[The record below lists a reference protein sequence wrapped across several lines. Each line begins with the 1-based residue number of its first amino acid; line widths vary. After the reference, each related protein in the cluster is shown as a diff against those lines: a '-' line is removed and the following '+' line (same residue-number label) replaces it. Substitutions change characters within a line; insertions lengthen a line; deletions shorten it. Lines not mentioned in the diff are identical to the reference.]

1 MRPDFLDRY
10 SRLESVV
17 HRLPSGVK
25 LVVAVGLVAGLVFAR
40 QSQWA
45 VFATAA
51 VFLGG
56 VAVLSRIPLRFIV
69 LRLLWLE
76 PFVLAIALLAIFQ
89 PDGMRIFTAL
99 LVKSTL
105 CLLTMILLSN
115 TTPFA
120 ELLRVL
126 RAAHVPELLLTTLAL
141 MYRYIF
147 VLLDESQRMRRA
159 RQSRTFTA
167 SRWQAWKSM
176 ATVLGQLF
184 IRASERAE
192 RVYAAMW
199 ARGCK

>member
-1 MRPDFLDRY
+1 
-10 SRLESVV
+10 VA
-17 HRLPSGVK
+17 
-25 LVVAVGLVAGLVFAR
+25 LVVGLVLTR
-40 QSQWA
+40 QSQW
-45 VFATAA
+45 VIFAAA
-51 VFLGG
+51 AGFLGC

-89 PDGMRIFTAL
+89 PDGIRVFTIL

-105 CLLTMILLSN
+105 CLLAMILLSN
-115 TTPFA
+115 TTPFS

-126 RAAHVPELLLTTLAL
+126 RAVRVPTLLLTTLGL

-147 VLLDESQRMRRA
+147 VLIDESQRMRRA
-159 RQSRTFTA
+159 RQSRTFTS
-167 SRWQAWKSM
+167 SRWHAWKSM

-199 ARGCK
+199 ARGASERH

>member
-10 SRLESVV
+10 SRLDSVV
-17 HRLPSGVK
+17 HRLPAGVK
-25 LVVAVGLVAGLVFAR
+25 LVVAVALVVVLVLTR
-40 QSQWA
+40 QFQWA
-45 VFATAA
+45 VFLAA
-51 VFLGG
+51 AIFLAC
-56 VAVLSRIPLRFIV
+56 VAILSRIPLRFII

-76 PFVLAIALLAIFQ
+76 PFVLAIALLALFQ
-89 PDGMRIFTAL
+89 TNGVQIFTIL
-99 LVKSTL
+99 LIKSTL

-115 TTPFA
+115 TTPFS

-147 VLLDESQRMRRA
+147 VLIDESQRMRRA

-167 SRWQAWKSM
+167 SRWQAWKST